1 MPTCLFVCLL
11 FFLVSFDKKQNKQ
24 KSSQAG
30 IKFPNFQQLP
40 SLEFF
45 VLFCFYNWK
54 WVYHYMHAVSAIAA
68 VFCSFATFIVCSLKK
83 IKKSGMQT
91 IQNGQ
96 TLTIYECTTTD
107 SDTVN
112 LQPDSN
118 LIKLI
123 NTR

>member
-1 MPTCLFVCLL
+1 
-11 FFLVSFDKKQNKQ
+11 
-24 KSSQAG
+24 
-30 IKFPNFQQLP
+30 
-40 SLEFF
+40 
-45 VLFCFYNWK
+45 
-54 WVYHYMHAVSAIAA
+54 MHAVSAIAA